1 MLKKAGAMKGRPKR
15 FNKERR
21 RQLLRRHKLNLAD
34 RRSKWFYATE
44 TCNKVSTPIDLR
56 DPEEV

>member
-1 MLKKAGAMKGRPKR
+1 MKGRPKR